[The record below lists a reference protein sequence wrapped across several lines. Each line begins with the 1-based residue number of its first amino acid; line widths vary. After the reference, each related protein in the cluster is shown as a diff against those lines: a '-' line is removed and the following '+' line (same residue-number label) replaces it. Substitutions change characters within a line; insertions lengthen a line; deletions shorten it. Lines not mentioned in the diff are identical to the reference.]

1 VSPGLLLKRAVTAPL
16 PLALTSEANGD
27 VPIFSGAAPV
37 CCGAVQEDQDP
48 ELLTRLREG
57 DAAAFAVLV
66 RRYNNSM
73 LRIARGF
80 VSSQAVAEE
89 VVQDTWMGVV
99 RGVDRFEGRA
109 AFKTWLFR
117 ILVNRARTTGVRE
130 HRSLPVEEVGPAVEA
145 ARFDANGNWAIPP
158 EPWEGLEDRQAAA
171 ALRPLLRSA
180 LDALPVRQREVVTLR
195 DVEGLSSNEVCH
207 VLSITEGNQRVLLHR
222 GRSHMRQALEHQY
235 GKVT

>member
-1 VSPGLLLKRAVTAPL
+1 VPSARRAEPDRRAGQAPL
-16 PLALTSEANGD
+16 ADRRRHA
-27 VPIFSGAAPV
+27 PIFARAPPV
-37 CCGAVQEDQDP
+37 CCRAVHEDQ
-48 ELLTRLREG
+48 ELLTRLRAG
-57 DAAAFAVLV
+57 DEAAFAVLV
-66 RRYNNSM
+66 RRYNDSM

-80 VSSQAVAEE
+80 VPSQAVAEE

-109 AFKTWLFR
+109 SLKTWLFR
-117 ILVNRARTTGVRE
+117 ILVNRARTTGVSE
-130 HRSLPVEEVGPAVEA
+130 HRSLPVEELGPTVEA

-158 EPWEGLEDRQAAA
+158 EPWEGLEDRQTAE
-171 ALRPLLRSA
+171 ALRPLLHTA

-195 DVEGLSSNEVCH
+195 DVEGLSSSEVCD

-222 GRSHMRQALEHQY
+222 GRSHLRLTLEHQF